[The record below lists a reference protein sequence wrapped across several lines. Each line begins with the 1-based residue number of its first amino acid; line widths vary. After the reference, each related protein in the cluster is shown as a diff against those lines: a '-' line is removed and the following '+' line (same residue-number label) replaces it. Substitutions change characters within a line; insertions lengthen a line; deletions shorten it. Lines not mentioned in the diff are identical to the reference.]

1 MRRKI
6 PSSTALTA
14 FEAAA
19 RHGSFARAAEE
30 LSLTEGAISRQ
41 VGRLESFLG
50 VPLFERVGNR
60 VRLLPNGERYA
71 AQVRESLD
79 RLDRDSQYLMG
90 QPKDAASLDIAVTPT
105 FALRW
110 LIPRL
115 PAFNRAHPNI
125 TVHLS
130 ERTDPFALAGSG
142 FDAAVHFEHPA
153 WAGMRTYPL
162 LQEVL
167 VPVCHPALIKGA
179 KARVSLDQLPGHTD
193 DKAPMLGS
201 ATPRTQA
208 YPSPT
213 QRWGHATTF
222 MRC

>member
-1 MRRKI
+1 MHDVTPDQR
-6 PSSTALTA
+6 TAA
-14 FEAAA
+14 
-19 RHGSFARAAEE
+19 HQPPD
-30 LSLTEGAISRQ
+30 RQ
-41 VGRLESFLG
+41 AGVLPG

-60 VRLLPNGERYA
+60 VRLLPNVERYA

-115 PAFNRAHPNI
+115 PAFSRAHPNI

-153 WAGMRTYPL
+153 WAGMRTYIIL
-162 LQEVL
+162 RHNCQLHL
-167 VPVCHPALIKGA
+167 VAL
-179 KARVSLDQLPGHTD
+179 RYS
-193 DKAPMLGS
+193 
-201 ATPRTQA
+201 
-208 YPSPT
+208 
-213 QRWGHATTF
+213 
-222 MRC
+222 